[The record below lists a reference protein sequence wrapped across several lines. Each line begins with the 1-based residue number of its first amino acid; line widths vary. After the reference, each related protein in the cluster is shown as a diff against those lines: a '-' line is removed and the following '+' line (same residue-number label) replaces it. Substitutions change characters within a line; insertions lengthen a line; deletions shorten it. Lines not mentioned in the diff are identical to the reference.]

1 MSSGVNHNIDG
12 ASHFKWS
19 ESLYRW
25 RESHQVLRS
34 LVKPNIVFFSHVLS
48 RKIYWDSLPMIDG
61 AKHEIE
67 GVNHDID
74 GEKCQVV
81 KYL

>member
-1 MSSGVNHNIDG
+1 
-12 ASHFKWS
+12 
-19 ESLYRW
+19 
-25 RESHQVLRS
+25 
-34 LVKPNIVFFSHVLS
+34 
-48 RKIYWDSLPMIDG
+48 MIHG

-81 KYL
+81 KYFVVLSSQI